1 MLTVCRVILKHPF
14 LSTWFISDV
23 SSTVAFRPLI
33 QLYADRKSEIGFKV
47 LSMLILWRL
56 RRITSLFAR
65 SLTVLAQG
73 RWTQNQALSN
83 QISGRWHKCMQPGVY
98 TNLISE
104 EISRGTYVICCPR
117 HQKGQCLKN
126 KHVPEIVVTFNMNE
140 VEDILVST
148 SHQKSQCLKNTPVPE
163 IVVTFNMNEVE
174 DILVSTS
181 HQKSQCLK
189 NTPVPEIVVTFN
201 MNEVE
206 DILSHLRIEL
216 CDANFYL
223 NVRAGNAK
231 MELR

>member
-1 MLTVCRVILKHPF
+1 MRINFMEYLVWPWKVCQADWRYDRY

-23 SSTVAFRPLI
+23 SSTVPFRPLI

-56 RRITSLFAR
+56 RRVTSLFVR

-83 QISGRWHKCMQPGVY
+83 QLSGRWHKFTQP
-98 TNLISE
+98 E
-104 EISRGTYVICCPR
+104 EISRGTYVIRCPR

-174 DILVSTS
+174 DIL
-181 HQKSQCLK
+181 
-189 NTPVPEIVVTFN
+189 
-201 MNEVE
+201 
-206 DILSHLRIEL
+206 SHLRIDL